1 MRKDKIMRV
10 TSEDILHGPIQG
22 TLVRMT
28 GPMILAIFSM
38 MAFGAVDTFFISLM
52 GTDELA
58 AISFTFPVTFT
69 IMNLSIGLG
78 ITTSVMLAQVI
89 GRQQMLTAQRI
100 CTDALWFSTLVVVI
114 VAGLGVLTIDPLFTA
129 LGATESTLPFIHEY
143 MVIWYLSVGL
153 LVIPMTGNAAIRAT
167 GDTKWPSILMMTS
180 GLVNAVLD
188 PLLIFGIGPFP
199 ELGIAGAA
207 YATAISW
214 ALGFV
219 IALWLLGHREKLLT
233 LKPPT
238 AKEVRETWGKV
249 IRIGS
254 PISLANMLTPITIL
268 FLTALVAR
276 HGEAAV
282 AGFGAGAR
290 IEAFAMILAFAMTST
305 LSPFMAQNIG
315 AGNVARV
322 RQALNLSLK
331 LVLIFQFIGYLVLAL
346 SAPLLIQ
353 VFSDDPDVLLV
364 AKQYLLIMPAGALFY
379 AVVIVIAT
387 AFNAAHESSKTL
399 IVSLIRLFLFVLP
412 CAYIGGRII
421 GIPGLFAG
429 SVLGNLLAAGFAFWL
444 VTKMLDRLENQQVFK

>member
-1 MRKDKIMRV
+1 
-10 TSEDILHGPIQG
+10 
-22 TLVRMT
+22 
-28 GPMILAIFSM
+28 
-38 MAFGAVDTFFISLM
+38 
-52 GTDELA
+52 
-58 AISFTFPVTFT
+58 
-69 IMNLSIGLG
+69 
-78 ITTSVMLAQVI
+78 
-89 GRQQMLTAQRI
+89 
-100 CTDALWFSTLVVVI
+100 
-114 VAGLGVLTIDPLFTA
+114 
-129 LGATESTLPFIHEY
+129 
-143 MVIWYLSVGL
+143 
-153 LVIPMTGNAAIRAT
+153 
-167 GDTKWPSILMMTS
+167 
-180 GLVNAVLD
+180 
-188 PLLIFGIGPFP
+188 
-199 ELGIAGAA
+199 
-207 YATAISW
+207 
-214 ALGFV
+214 
-219 IALWLLGHREKLLT
+219 
-233 LKPPT
+233 
-238 AKEVRETWGKV
+238 
-249 IRIGS
+249 
-254 PISLANMLTPITIL
+254 MLTPITIL